1 MITVFKFI
9 ILIASIIIILAVLL
23 QESKSDGLSSA
34 IGGGAEQLFGK
45 RRSKGYDVI
54 LHKITIVCS
63 VIFFTISLLG
73 AIV

>member
-1 MITVFKFI
+1 MITVLK
-9 ILIASIIIILAVLL
+9 IIILVASILIIFAVLL
-23 QESKSDGLSSA
+23 QESKSDGLSGA

-54 LHKITIVCS
+54 LHKITIICS

-73 AIV
+73 AII